1 MRQRRNAHSRIWI
14 GTSVEFF
21 SRRPMTRIWL
31 CPFRPSEYLTI
42 VGELH
47 DLRRRRS
54 LSFRGC
60 LQSYKPDWEHLR
72 MLSEANSGCGIIIA
86 LLLLMKINPVSVR
99 KVALLLATICA
110 VMLASVSSGQGGTPS
125 SSSAVWCCCPGQRR
139 NSDVAGCRPWRA
151 RNGSAFFAETLTD
164 DQRD

>member
-21 SRRPMTRIWL
+21 SRRPTTRIWL
-31 CPFRPSEYLTI
+31 CRSPA
-42 VGELH
+42 VGILN
-47 DLRRRRS
+47 DCRNISRFRRRRS

-86 LLLLMKINPVSVR
+86 LLLLMKTNPVSVR

-110 VMLASVSSGQGGTPS
+110 VMLASVSQVRADRHPLPPI
-125 SSSAVWCCCPGQRR
+125 WCCCPGQRR

-151 RNGSAFFAETLTD
+151 RNGSAFSAETLTD